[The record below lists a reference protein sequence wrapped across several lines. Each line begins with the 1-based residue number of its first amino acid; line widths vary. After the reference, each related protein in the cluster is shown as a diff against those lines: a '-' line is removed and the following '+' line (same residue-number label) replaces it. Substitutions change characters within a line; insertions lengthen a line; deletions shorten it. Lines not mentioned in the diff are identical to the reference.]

1 MAGKNAKEE
10 LDGKMM
16 RFMPHEDAGCFMNYF
31 FWPATCPCI
40 GAATMVQK
48 FDDDKHGMGHKAMLC
63 GGIAPMSPCPCCAY
77 CGVGPCAA
85 EWRFIKDPADPTKW
99 NATGSVFACQTCEMC
114 TNHAGDTFVFDENH
128 TGTKEKPLEMVAGMN
143 PMNPP
148 CLAGKKVLKFYIV
161 TDRKGTAGGAPDAV
175 AMER

>member
-1 MAGKNAKEE
+1 
-10 LDGKMM
+10 
-16 RFMPHEDAGCFMNYF
+16 MPFGIFTHAFLRISPSASYF

-128 TGTKEKPLEMVAGMN
+128 TGTKEKPLEVSQIMRRHARCRSCVCARECGS
-143 PMNPP
+143 
-148 CLAGKKVLKFYIV
+148 V
-161 TDRKGTAGGAPDAV
+161 
-175 AMER
+175 